1 VRLPRVLAL
10 TLTPLAVAGSAA
22 VLAPP
27 ANAATPTA
35 APAAAPPSANHGGTP
50 HGWCTFIVGST
61 TVSVM
66 TTRVSYDVAQVD
78 VYAGK
83 PVHVQD
89 SSYFVWPKLHL
100 DPHYGTH
107 YRDYEE
113 GRPSAFHIRATRG
126 GHGDSCTAPV
136 TDRIAGGVVHHA
148 GFGMKPRRAEA
159 TIQQVPFSFDR
170 RPQAATAALA
180 SVSLNTEITP
190 DARRSQ

>member
-1 VRLPRVLAL
+1 LKLPRVLAL
-10 TLTPLAVAGSAA
+10 TLTPLAVAWSAA
-22 VLAPP
+22 AIASP
-27 ANAATPTA
+27 AHAATPTA
-35 APAAAPPSANHGGTP
+35 TPAASRGGTP

-66 TTRVSYDVAQVD
+66 TTRVSYGVAQVD
-78 VYAGK
+78 VYSGK

-113 GRPSAFHIRATRG
+113 GRPEAFHIRATRG

-136 TDRIAGGVVHHA
+136 TDQIAGTAHA
-148 GFGMKPRRAEA
+148 GFGMKPRSTGP
-159 TIQQVPFSFDR
+159 TIQQVPFSFDKHPADSD
-170 RPQAATAALA
+170 RPHLPQ
-180 SVSLNTEITP
+180 P
-190 DARRSQ
+190 HR